1 MLTLGVAMTI
11 IAFLPPLP
19 LILVLCAIVGFVYGP
34 IAPIYN
40 YVMQT
45 RAPQHL
51 RGRVVGVMGSLA
63 YAAGPLGLVLAG
75 PLADAA
81 GLHATFLAL
90 SLPML
95 LLGLVALSLPALR
108 DLDRDPTADPGERRR
123 TWVVKRKRCRGTRV
137 TQTTT
142 RTSRSLVYQQVLDP
156 VAHSLA
162 WSSLVAAIPLLLL
175 FVLLGVLR
183 VTAWVASLISLAVA
197 IVVAVLV
204 YGMPIGQTLLAGT
217 EGAAFGF
224 FPILWIV
231 INAIWVYQLTVET
244 GHFDVLR
251 RSFASVSDDQ
261 RIQAVLI
268 AFSFGALL
276 EALAGFGT
284 PVAVTSVMLMALGF
298 KPLKAAALALSPTPR
313 PWPSARWPPRSS
325 RWARSPNC
333 RATRSVR
340 WSAGRRRSWRCSF
353 PLSWSR
359 SSTAG
364 EASGRPGPRRS
375 CAGSSSRSPST
386 PPPTSS
392 RCRWPTWSRRCCRPP
407 RWSCWSA
414 SGAPAGTYT
423 EPAVVAGGAA
433 DEPTPDFAE
442 RVEHP
447 DARADVVKAYAPYAI
462 IIAVF
467 VICQITA
474 VKKLLDKATVKFQWP
489 ALDIVSPKGKP
500 VSLTEFTLNLLTT
513 PGTQMLIAGII
524 TMIALKLSVPR
535 AVKAYGTT
543 LHQLRWAI
551 VTVMAVLAL
560 AFVMNLSGQTITLGT
575 WMAAAGGAFALLSP
589 ILGWLGVAVTGSDTS
604 ANSLFG
610 ALQVTAANQAGL
622 SDVLMAAT
630 NSSGGVLGK
639 MISPQNLAIAAA
651 AVGMNGKEGDIFRRV
666 VVWSV
671 VFLVA
676 AVHPVRAAGLA
687 GAFLDGAVVS
697 TRSIEP

>member
-1 MLTLGVAMTI
+1 
-11 IAFLPPLP
+11 
-19 LILVLCAIVGFVYGP
+19 
-34 IAPIYN
+34 
-40 YVMQT
+40 
-45 RAPQHL
+45 
-51 RGRVVGVMGSLA
+51 
-63 YAAGPLGLVLAG
+63 
-75 PLADAA
+75 
-81 GLHATFLAL
+81 
-90 SLPML
+90 
-95 LLGLVALSLPALR
+95 
-108 DLDRDPTADPGERRR
+108 
-123 TWVVKRKRCRGTRV
+123 
-137 TQTTT
+137 
-142 RTSRSLVYQQVLDP
+142 VYQQVLDP

-175 FVLLGVLR
+175 FVLLGVFK

-197 IVVAVLV
+197 IAVAVLV

-231 INAIWVYQLTVET
+231 INAIWVYQQTVET

-251 RSFASVSDDQ
+251 RSFSRVSDDQ

-298 KPLKAAALALSPTPR
+298 KPMKAAALALVANTAPVAFGAMATPILTLAKVTELPADTLGAMVGRQTPILAVFVPLVLVAIVDGWRGIRETWPAAVVCGLVFGVAQYATSNFVSVPLADVVASLLSAAAVVALVRVWR
-313 PWPSARWPPRSS
+313 PS
-325 RWARSPNC
+325 RP
-333 RATRSVR
+333 
-340 WSAGRRRSWRCSF
+340 
-353 PLSWSR
+353 
-359 SSTAG
+359 
-364 EASGRPGPRRS
+364 
-375 CAGSSSRSPST
+375 
-386 PPPTSS
+386 
-392 RCRWPTWSRRCCRPP
+392 
-407 RWSCWSA
+407 
-414 SGAPAGTYT
+414 YT

-433 DEPTPDFAE
+433 DEPTAEFAE

-467 VICQITA
+467 VVCQIAA
-474 VKKLLDKATVKFQWP
+474 VKKLLDKATIKFRWP
-489 ALDIVSPKGKP
+489 GLDVVSPKGKP
-500 VSLTEFTLNLLTT
+500 VTLTEFTLNLLTT
-513 PGTQMLIAGII
+513 PGTQMLIAGVL
-524 TMIALKLSVPR
+524 TAVALRLSAPR
-535 AVKAYGTT
+535 ALKAYGTT

-551 VTVMAVLAL
+551 LTVMAVLAL

-622 SDVLMAAT
+622 SDILMAAS

-639 MISPQNLAIAAA
+639 MVSPQNLAIAAA

-666 VVWSV
+666 VVWSLL
-671 VFLVA
+671 FLLMMCA
-676 AVHPVRAAGLA
+676 LSALQASPVLSWM
-687 GAFLDGAVVS
+687 VPS
-697 TRSIEP
+697 